1 MSLDNG
7 RIRCRGQCRVSLYS
21 VTSNKPLLT
30 PTKYPYFIQAP
41 PSRKRKCGV
50 YVKSLETKDNGIWKL
65 TINLH
70 PRGQIIRTVD
80 LGSR

>member
-1 MSLDNG
+1 MQG
-7 RIRCRGQCRVSLYS
+7 ES

-50 YVKSLETKDNGIWKL
+50 YVKSLEAKDNGIWKL

-80 LGSR
+80 LGSRYHIVSFYVPNISDH

>member
-1 MSLDNG
+1 MQG
-7 RIRCRGQCRVSLYS
+7 ES

-30 PTKYPYFIQAP
+30 YFIQAP

-50 YVKSLETKDNGIWKL
+50 YVKSLEAKDNGIWKL

-70 PRGQIIRTVD
+70 PRGRIIRTVD